1 MLGNSHFSET
11 VGNLNSVSGY
21 DILNL
26 KKDYHSHPGTSV
38 VDDRASGQIGDQGYS
53 SRIIYKF
60 LDAGKKDYST
70 HPTFYIYR
78 PALSKKFQYSPWSD
92 KFNERK
98 VKTSNGL

>member
-1 MLGNSHFSET
+1 VLGNSHFSET

-21 DILNL
+21 DILDL